1 MRLSSDCV
9 FFPKP
14 YPNTYKQKK
23 KKEKKENPH
32 SIVIIIEFLS
42 IFFVAFCI
50 FLTLIHCYYLVRLDL
65 FFTAQEGEE
74 ENNLLVILYNKS
86 VIIRFFFS
94 FSVSMLIS
102 IWQIWR
108 KYTKDVM
115 FEYHIWQPS
124 DRTYM

>member
-1 MRLSSDCV
+1 MRLSSDDV
-9 FFPKP
+9 FFP
-14 YPNTYKQKK
+14 PNLTQIPINKKK

-102 IWQIWR
+102 I
-108 KYTKDVM
+108 
-115 FEYHIWQPS
+115 
-124 DRTYM
+124 

>member
-1 MRLSSDCV
+1 ML
-9 FFPKP
+9 
-14 YPNTYKQKK
+14 
-23 KKEKKENPH
+23 
-32 SIVIIIEFLS
+32 
-42 IFFVAFCI
+42 
-50 FLTLIHCYYLVRLDL
+50 L
-65 FFTAQEGEE
+65 FGTTRFIFTAQEGEE

-94 FSVSMLIS
+94 FSISMLIP